1 MSSDLTGEEQV
12 QVCLD
17 SGKIVRENYDDDEEE
32 ENRERK
38 WRAC

>member
-1 MSSDLTGEEQV
+1 VSSDLTGEEQV

-17 SGKIVRENYDDDEEE
+17 SDKIVREDCDDDEEE

-38 WRAC
+38 

>member
-17 SGKIVRENYDDDEEE
+17 SEKIVRENYDDDDDEE

-38 WRAC
+38 